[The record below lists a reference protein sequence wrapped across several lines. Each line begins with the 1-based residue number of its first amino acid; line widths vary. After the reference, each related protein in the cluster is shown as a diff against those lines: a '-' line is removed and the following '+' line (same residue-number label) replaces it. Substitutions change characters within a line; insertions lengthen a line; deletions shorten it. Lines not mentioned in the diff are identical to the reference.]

1 MTDLALSALLGEAI
15 HGAPPPPVEAIT
27 AACADR
33 GLVCPGALVAAQGE
47 AEPATVPG
55 RALAIHP
62 GLRYWWG
69 TDGRALEDALTD
81 AGIVH
86 GPAQAITSPAGLIH
100 AIQRAIVTMREVALA
115 RSREH
120 LGEDPGFAAER
131 DLLAVVVQHLR
142 ENDAAWADAAR
153 VWTDLV
159 LWRHRGNLNTIRR
172 KLLEACTACTRDC
185 DRSTALGSALRV
197 TTLRLAETFDLQALQ
212 EVALDAFDHLR
223 MALAQDAPPRQAR
236 SPALRAALAWIE
248 ANVLDPIS
256 LSDVA
261 AAVDVSPTHLAH
273 ACRRELGCTILER
286 IQALRIDHAKDLLV
300 HGSDSILA
308 IALASGFPSVE
319 HFHRCFKRATGTTPR
334 RWRLQA
340 R

>member
-1 MTDLALSALLGEAI
+1 MIDPALSGLLGEAI
-15 HGAPPPPVEAIT
+15 HGAPPPPVEAIAT
-27 AACADR
+27 ACADR
-33 GLVCPGALVAAQGE
+33 SLTFPGTIVAAQGE
-47 AEPATVPG
+47 AEPAAVPG

-69 TDGRALEDALTD
+69 AEGRTLEEALT
-81 AGIVH
+81 ATGIVH
-86 GPAQAITSPAGLIH
+86 GPAQTVTSPAGLIH
-100 AIQRAIVTMREVALA
+100 AIQRAIVAMREVSLA
-115 RSREH
+115 RSRER
-120 LGEDPGFAAER
+120 LGDDPGFAAER

-142 ENDAAWADAAR
+142 EDDPAWADATR

-185 DRSTALGSALRV
+185 DRSTAVGSALRV
-197 TTLRLAETFDLQALQ
+197 ATLRISETFDLQALQ
-212 EVALDAFDHLR
+212 AVALAAFDHLR
-223 MALAQDAPPRQAR
+223 SALAQDAPPRQAR

-261 AAVDVSPTHLAH
+261 AAVDISPTSLAH

-300 HGSDSILA
+300 HTSDSILA
-308 IALASGFPSVE
+308 VALASGFPSVE